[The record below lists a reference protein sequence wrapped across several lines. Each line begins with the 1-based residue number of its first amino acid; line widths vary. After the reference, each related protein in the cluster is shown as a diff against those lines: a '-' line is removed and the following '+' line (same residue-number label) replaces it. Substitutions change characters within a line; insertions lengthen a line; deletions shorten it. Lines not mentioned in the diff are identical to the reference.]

1 MPIKLNGS
9 TSGYTQVNAA
19 AVAANNT
26 LVLPTTGTTLLSDT
40 FTGNVALT
48 GNATITG
55 NETVSGNVTVSG
67 DLIPSSSFLRNRI
80 INGNMQIWQ
89 RGTSATLA
97 SLGYLADRWA
107 LGQFVS
113 TQGSQSTSVPAGFQ
127 YSLKVQRPS
136 GATSTTAIVS
146 TQCIESVNCYDLSSQ
161 SVTLSFWA
169 KAGANFSAA
178 SSTLLVQVYT
188 GTAADQGT
196 SYPYYSWTGVA
207 TPISI
212 NQTITTTWT
221 RYTVTGTF
229 GAGVLEAMALF
240 TYTPVGTA
248 GADDAFY
255 ITGVQLEVGSNATP
269 FERRQYGQE
278 LLLCQRYFQISAQ
291 GYPTGTST
299 GSYSGVAGS
308 TGYISGFNFPTV
320 MRAVPTITFYFNGTI
335 NSFRRANNGATI
347 TFSNS
352 STFGANTNGGGVPVP
367 TGNTFVIGDVYT
379 FDFQA
384 TAEL

>member
-1 MPIKLNGS
+1 MVDYVAPGMIDSTAGS
-9 TSGYTQVNAA
+9 LG
-19 AVAANNT
+19 
-26 LVLPTTGTTLLSDT
+26 
-40 FTGNVALT
+40 F
-48 GNATITG
+48 
-55 NETVSGNVTVSG
+55 
-67 DLIPSSSFLRNRI
+67 RNRI
-80 INGNMQIWQ
+80 INGNMQVWQ

-97 SLGYLADRWA
+97 SLGYLADRWV

-136 GATSTTAIVS
+136 GATSTTAIVL

-196 SYPYYSWTGVA
+196 SYPYYSWTGIA

-255 ITGVQLEVGSNATP
+255 ITGVQLETGSIATP
-269 FERRQYGQE
+269 FERRPYGME
-278 LLLCQRYFQISAQ
+278 LALCQRYFETSFANGTAPANGSSSTTFATGATNIAVAAPWTNNLRQSAQ
-291 GYPTGTST
+291 VRFVVPKRATPTMTPYGNN
-299 GSYSGVAGS
+299 AGCL
-308 TGYISGFNFPTV
+308 GYISSGLPTNQ
-320 MRAVPTITFYFNGTI
+320 TTF
-335 NSFRRANNGATI
+335 
-347 TFSNS
+347 TFSADINVQGTDATS
-352 STFGANTNGGGVPVP
+352 FYLNNQLSQSVLFNVAGGW
-367 TGNTFVIGDVYT
+367 T
-379 FDFQA
+379 A
-384 TAEL
+384 SAEL

>member
-169 KAGANFSAA
+169 KAGANFSAIRFCCVH
-178 SSTLLVQVYT
+178 SL
-188 GTAADQGT
+188 
-196 SYPYYSWTGVA
+196 
-207 TPISI
+207 
-212 NQTITTTWT
+212 
-221 RYTVTGTF
+221 
-229 GAGVLEAMALF
+229 
-240 TYTPVGTA
+240 VGT
-248 GADDAFY
+248 
-255 ITGVQLEVGSNATP
+255 Q
-269 FERRQYGQE
+269 
-278 LLLCQRYFQISAQ
+278 
-291 GYPTGTST
+291 
-299 GSYSGVAGS
+299 
-308 TGYISGFNFPTV
+308 
-320 MRAVPTITFYFNGTI
+320 
-335 NSFRRANNGATI
+335 
-347 TFSNS
+347 
-352 STFGANTNGGGVPVP
+352 
-367 TGNTFVIGDVYT
+367 
-379 FDFQA
+379 
-384 TAEL
+384 